1 MKGVIDYAGLFPP
14 ASLELDPALRNY
26 VRYREG
32 GDGWMLSRFI
42 IPYGRM
48 EELVPYEG
56 ELIAPDRPL
65 ALSVLGGS
73 TDTVTEFEGE
83 TDELLSALDRF
94 HGDHPGSVRTEIL
107 EVKLPREAVL
117 SADTGVLRNIMDRL
131 AARLGEDERYPGY
144 VFYES
149 VLAESWRKDLTAV
162 MKALEEHNQVS
173 GYGRYE
179 YAGFKLRCGGTRAS
193 MFPGT
198 DQVAFVLNRARRH
211 RLAMKCTA
219 GLHHPVRHYSESVN
233 TRMHGFFNVF
243 GGAMLA
249 WANDLDDGE
258 LESILKEEDPEQFR
272 FGEEALEWGEYG
284 VSADEMEE
292 LREVALI
299 SYGSCSFDEP
309 REDLRDLGLLAESE
323 I

>member
-14 ASLELDPALRNY
+14 ASLALDPALRNY
-26 VRYREG
+26 IRYREG
-32 GDGWMLSRFI
+32 EDGWMLSRFI

-56 ELIAPDRPL
+56 ELYDTGRPL
-65 ALSVLGGS
+65 ELSVLGGS
-73 TDTVTEFEGE
+73 TETVSEFEGE
-83 TDELLSALDRF
+83 SDELLSALDRF
-94 HGDHPGSVRTEIL
+94 HGGHPGSVGTEIL

-117 SADTGVLRNIMDRL
+117 AADAGDLKKIMDRL
-131 AARLGEDERYPGY
+131 AERLGEDERYPDY

-149 VLAESWRKDLTAV
+149 VLEESWRKDLRAV
-162 MKALEEHNQVS
+162 MKALEEHNMES
-173 GYGRYE
+173 DYGRYE
-179 YAGFKLRCGGTRAS
+179 YAGFKLRCGGTRAR

-198 DQVAFVLNRARRH
+198 DQVAFALNRARRH
-211 RLAMKCTA
+211 RLALKCTA
-219 GLHHPVRHYSESVN
+219 GLHHPVRHYSESVS

-272 FGEEALEWGEYG
+272 FGGEGLEWGEYG
-284 VSADEMEE
+284 VTADDIAE

-309 REDLRDLGLLAESE
+309 REDLRDLGLLGETE